1 MDIGLTGFIFFAN
14 HDFNIISFNLVTS
27 SLPLQ
32 LEAAIVEE
40 FVKFEEE
47 LQQPISWE
55 ASGGILRPKDY
66 IDRWRILLWD
76 RAFLPLFVAKSN
88 LKFIKGIELRKMDD
102 GNHII
107 DRVFFRYFLL

>member
-1 MDIGLTGFIFFAN
+1 MGIGSIGFIFFAN

-32 LEAAIVEE
+32 VEAAVAEE

-47 LQQPISWE
+47 RQQSISWE

-66 IDRWRILLWD
+66 IDKWRILLWD
-76 RAFLPLFVAKSN
+76 RAFLPLFVAKDN
-88 LKFIKGIELRKMDD
+88 LKFTKGTELRKMDN
-102 GNHII
+102 GNQII
-107 DRVFFRYFLL
+107 DRIFFKYFLL

>member
-1 MDIGLTGFIFFAN
+1 M
-14 HDFNIISFNLVTS
+14 TS

-32 LEAAIVEE
+32 LEAAIAEE

-55 ASGGILRPKDY
+55 AIGGILRPKDY

-76 RAFLPLFVAKSN
+76 KAFLPLFVAKDN
-88 LKFIKGIELRKMDD
+88 LKFTKGTELRKMDI
-102 GNHII
+102 GNQII
-107 DRVFFRYFLL
+107 DRVFFKYFLL